1 MMLPLKTVRL
11 RMSSNEQL
19 KLIEQNAK
27 WVKSKIDETVYS
39 LNYETYKAQID
50 TNELESKKYEAISNY
65 NTNLTFDSTSY
76 EKELIA
82 QDTTDLEEKRVRW
95 HESLSKDVY
104 IEEALN
110 VLEDLKTA
118 YPIKKVASNS
128 TELKTFMSHKSN
140 SLKQLA
146 LQKFKKDFWGVFS
159 FYFIVLVGLVSVFAY
174 VFAPDDSQY
183 ANQMHLAIH
192 SKRPGFKV
200 TMLTIPSKIKVNQ
213 SGFDRLFFGKKNT
226 DTEIPISAFEIK
238 DTVLIYKEYA
248 SDGLEGAEKTIKRSA
263 FPNNSP
269 KDFIQEKSFLFGT
282 DKYGR
287 DLISR
292 VLVGARISFFI
303 GFVAV
308 MISLLI
314 GIFMGSIA
322 GYFGGKVDA
331 IIMWIINVTWSI
343 PTLLLVIAIT
353 LALGKGFWQ
362 VFIAV
367 GLTMWVEVA
376 RVVRGQIISAKEMQ
390 YVTAARALGFND
402 FRIITKHI
410 LPNIMAPV
418 IVISAANFAAAILI
432 ESGLSFLGIGAQPPM
447 ASWGAMIKD
456 HYNYIILGKPYLA
469 IIPGLCIMSLVM
481 AFMLIG
487 NALRDALDVK
497 N

>member
-1 MMLPLKTVRL
+1 MG
-11 RMSSNEQL
+11 Q
-19 KLIEQNAK
+19 
-27 WVKSKIDETVYS
+27 
-39 LNYETYKAQID
+39 
-50 TNELESKKYEAISNY
+50 
-65 NTNLTFDSTSY
+65 
-76 EKELIA
+76 
-82 QDTTDLEEKRVRW
+82 
-95 HESLSKDVY
+95 
-104 IEEALN
+104 
-110 VLEDLKTA
+110 
-118 YPIKKVASNS
+118 
-128 TELKTFMSHKSN
+128 SN
-140 SLKQLA
+140 SLKHLA
-146 LQKFKKDFWGVFS
+146 LQKFKTNFWGVFS
-159 FYFIVLVGLVSVFAY
+159 FFFIVLVGFVSVFAY

-183 ANQMHLAIH
+183 ANQMHLSIH
-192 SKRPGFKV
+192 SKRPGFAV
-200 TMLTIPSKIKVNQ
+200 TMLTIPSKLEDGQ
-213 SGFDRLFFGKKNT
+213 SWFDKLFFGKKNVSN
-226 DTEIPISAFEIK
+226 EIPISDYRIENE
-238 DTVLIYKEYA
+238 TLIYTEYA
-248 SDGLEGAEKTIKRSA
+248 ADGLEGAEKPIELSA
-263 FPNNSP
+263 FPDQNA
-269 KDFIQEKSFLFGT
+269 KAFIAEKAFLFGT

-287 DLISR
+287 DLLSR

-308 MISLLI
+308 FISLII
-314 GIFMGSIA
+314 GVLMGSLA

-331 IIMWIINVTWSI
+331 VIMWMINVTWSI

-376 RVVRGQIISAKEMQ
+376 RVVRGQIISTKEMQ
-390 YVTAARALGFND
+390 YVTAARALGYTD

-497 N
+497 G

>member
-1 MMLPLKTVRL
+1 
-11 RMSSNEQL
+11 MSS
-19 KLIEQNAK
+19 
-27 WVKSKIDETVYS
+27 KSS
-39 LNYETYKAQID
+39 
-50 TNELESKKYEAISNY
+50 
-65 NTNLTFDSTSY
+65 
-76 EKELIA
+76 
-82 QDTTDLEEKRVRW
+82 
-95 HESLSKDVY
+95 
-104 IEEALN
+104 
-110 VLEDLKTA
+110 
-118 YPIKKVASNS
+118 
-128 TELKTFMSHKSN
+128 

-146 LQKFKKDFWGVFS
+146 LQKFKKNFWGVFS
-159 FYFIVLVGLVSVFAY
+159 LCFIGFVGLVSVFAY
-174 VFAPDDSQY
+174 VFAPDNSQY
-183 ANQMHLAIH
+183 ANQMHLPIH
-192 SKRPGFKV
+192 SKRPGYTV
-200 TMLTIPSKIKVNQ
+200 TMLTVPSALEMNQ
-213 SGFDRLFFGKKNT
+213 NVFDKLFFGRKNT
-226 DTEIPISAFEIK
+226 DTEIPITAYHLDNETLSY
-238 DTVLIYKEYA
+238 TEYA
-248 SDGLEGAEKTIKRSA
+248 SDGLEGVEKTIALSR
-263 FPNNSP
+263 FPNS
-269 KDFIQEKSFLFGT
+269 DASQFIKEKTFLFGT

-287 DLISR
+287 DLLSR

-308 MISLLI
+308 FISLVI

-331 IIMWIINVTWSI
+331 VIMWIINVTWSI

-376 RVVRGQIISAKEMQ
+376 RVVRGQIISTKEMQ
-390 YVTAARALGFND
+390 YVTAARALGFSD
-402 FRIITKHI
+402 YRIITKHI

-469 IIPGLCIMSLVM
+469 LIPGLCIMSLVM
-481 AFMLIG
+481 AFMLVG

-497 N
+497 G